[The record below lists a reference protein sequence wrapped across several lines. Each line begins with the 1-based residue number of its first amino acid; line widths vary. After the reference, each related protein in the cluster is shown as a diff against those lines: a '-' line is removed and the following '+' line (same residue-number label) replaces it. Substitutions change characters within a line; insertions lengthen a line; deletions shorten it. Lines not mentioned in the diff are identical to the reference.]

1 MATSKKKK
9 ESSNSNSGEFDWGA
23 AAQPPQGPTASQSL
37 LNLAMNGMPAYA
49 PTYDAN
55 TMSMTDVLKELSPE
69 YTKGFN
75 AYRDEALRKGPS
87 RWLNMSMA
95 NNALKMAD
103 AREKAKLETAGETAS
118 AMDNLAAMG
127 GISSGARER
136 IQEQGQKN
144 AMSMSQD
151 LTRQGNL
158 ADLNMGVQDETNRI
172 GQLTNLTGMEDTK
185 LKEWESAKQTD
196 YTNISNERQRLNDYN
211 LKKYQARMEALAAER
226 QAQATENAGKK

>member
-9 ESSNSNSGEFDWGA
+9 ESSNNDSKEFDWGA
-23 AAQPPQGPTASQSL
+23 AAQPSQGPTASQSL
-37 LNLAMNGMPAYA
+37 LNLAMNGMPVYT
-49 PTYDAN
+49 PTYDPN
-55 TMSMTDVLKELSPE
+55 TMSMTAALKELSPE

-75 AYRDEALRKGPS
+75 QYRDEALRKGPS

-95 NNALKMAD
+95 NNALKMQD
-103 AREKAKLETAGETAS
+103 AREKAKLETAGEAAS

-158 ADLNMGVQDETNRI
+158 ADLNMGVQDETNRV
-172 GQLTNLTGMEDTK
+172 GQLQNLTGMEDTK

-211 LKKYQARMEALAAER
+211 MKKYSARMEALAAER